1 MKKILIYL
9 LLAAMVLSFCA
20 CQNNNPSE
28 EEEKTYTFTYGNT
41 KIAIDADVAPILA
54 ALGEWRDYAQ
64 GPSCGFPGLEKLYV
78 YGGFEINTYP
88 QGEKDFV
95 YMIRLYDDTVATE
108 EGIRIGSTKEAVIE
122 AYGTPDKQDETLLQY
137 DTNKMFLQFLLSDG
151 IVTTIYYWH
160 PNAAETDS

>member
-9 LLAAMVLSFCA
+9 LLAAMVLSFGA
-20 CQNNNPSE
+20 CQNNNPSKE
-28 EEEKTYTFTYGNT
+28 EGKIYTFTYGNT

-54 ALGEWRDYAQ
+54 ALGEWRDYAE

-88 QGEKDFV
+88 QGDKDLI

-108 EGIRIGSTKEAVIE
+108 EGIRIGSTKEAVMA
-122 AYGTPDKQDETLLQY
+122 AYGTPDKEG
-137 DTNKMFLQFLLSDG
+137 DTYVEYHGEKMYMEIQFRDG
-151 IVTTIYYWH
+151 VVTTIYYWH
-160 PNAAETDS
+160 PDAAKK